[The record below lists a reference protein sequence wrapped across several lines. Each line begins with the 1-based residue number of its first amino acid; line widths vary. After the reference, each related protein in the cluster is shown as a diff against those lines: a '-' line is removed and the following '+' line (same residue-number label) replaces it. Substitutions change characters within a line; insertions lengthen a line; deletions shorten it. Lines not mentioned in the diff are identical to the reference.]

1 VQKPPEAFIV
11 TVINEPPK
19 ETTVGDVVVGSLG
32 MAGALLLLS
41 LVLGAVAGGIL
52 VLWFKWR
59 PRNWRPMPPV
69 SPSLIGADGP
79 PSLISADGPPSFTNA
94 DGPPSSQPR

>member
-1 VQKPPEAFIV
+1 VQKLPEAFIV
-11 TVINEPPK
+11 TVIKEPPK

-41 LVLGAVAGGIL
+41 IVLGALAGGIL

-69 SPSLIGADGP
+69 SPSLISAAGP
-79 PSLISADGPPSFTNA
+79 PSLTNA
-94 DGPPSSQPR
+94 DGPPSSQVR